1 MTRGVSVTAL
11 FILCAIN
18 TGAKERTGTYFV
30 TADTLAINC
39 RASNRVADGPVPTDA
54 DLRKADECN
63 HYIHGVI
70 DTFESARDWDWS
82 PRNESICPPNGFNGD
97 QAIRIFVKYADEH
110 PEELHNSAPS
120 MVWDALHTV
129 FPCAAH

>member
-1 MTRGVSVTAL
+1 MKRAVIVAAL
-11 FILCAIN
+11 FAVWAFSA
-18 TGAKERTGTYFV
+18 GAKERTGTYFV
-30 TADTLAINC
+30 TADKLAINC
-39 RASNRVADGPVPTDA
+39 RASNRVTDGPVPTDA

-70 DTFESARDWDWS
+70 DTFESAKDWDWS
-82 PRNESICPPNGFNGD
+82 PKGESICAPEGFNGD

-120 MVWDALHTV
+120 MVWDALHKA
-129 FPCAAH
+129 FPCK